1 MARACRDDLPDAH
14 SEIFLRKGLDGP
26 NQLELVGEIRV
37 CAHSNSGAFEAIERR
52 AITPVGQISRRTI
65 T

>member
-26 NQLELVGEIRV
+26 NQIESVDEIAV
-37 CAHSNSGAFEAIERR
+37 YAQPNSGTFEAIERR
-52 AITPVGQISRRTI
+52 AITPVGQISRRKI